1 MCPMT
6 SPEIVPAKIPLAV
19 SKETYIAAFSGI
31 AIAVHMVLRYMGHLP
46 AAPSVVPL
54 FAVLAIGGVP
64 ILITLAR
71 KLWAREF
78 GSDLLAG
85 VSILASVLLGQYLV
99 GAIIVL
105 MLSGGTALEQFATR
119 RASSVLDALAKRMPL
134 VAHRKRGAS
143 VESVKLDQVHIGD
156 TILVLPHEICPV
168 DGVVLEGRG
177 VMDESYLTGEP
188 FEISKTP
195 GANVLSGAINGDLA
209 LVIEAKALAVDSRYA
224 KIMQVMEQSQD
235 KRPQLRRIGDRLG
248 GWYTPLA
255 VGIAAATWLVSG
267 DPMRFLA
274 VVVIATPCPLILAI
288 PVAVIGAIS
297 LSAKHSI
304 IIKNPAA
311 LEQITTCRTLIFDKT
326 GTLTYG
332 KPQMTELLP
341 GPEFTR
347 EQILQLTA
355 SLEQFSKHPLAS
367 AVMKAA
373 ADVNIALVDVSQIQ
387 EKPGEGLIGVVEGRQ
402 IRITGRGKVEASFA
416 AFLPPLV
423 SGLECLVFID
433 EQYAGALRF
442 HDAPRQDTKPFV
454 HHLSPRHQVNRVLL
468 VSGDR
473 ESEVRYLAQEVGI
486 NEVHAGQAP
495 EQKVAIVEQETRQA
509 RTLFIGDGI
518 NDAPA
523 LMTATVGV
531 AFGPNSDITS
541 EAADAVILTT
551 SLSKVDELIH
561 ISHRM
566 RSIALQSALGG
577 MAASFLGMIAAA
589 LGYLPALEG
598 AILQEVID
606 FAAVVNAVRVALP
619 SKNLADF

>member
-1 MCPMT
+1 MSFPRT
-6 SPEIVPAKIPLAV
+6 IPVKIPLSI
-19 SKETYIAAFSGI
+19 SKETSIAILSAVAIAAHLI
-31 AIAVHMVLRYMGHLP
+31 LRYLAQLP
-46 AAPSVVPL
+46 MRESLVPL
-54 FAVLAIGGVP
+54 FAALAVGGIP
-64 ILITLAR
+64 ILITLGK

-85 VSILASVLLGQYLV
+85 VSILTSVVLGQYLV

-134 VAHRKRGAS
+134 VAHRKRGVL
-143 VESVKLDQVHIGD
+143 VENVNIDQVQIGD
-156 TILVLPHEICPV
+156 KILVLPHEICPV
-168 DGVVLEGRG
+168 DGVVTEGRG

-195 GANVLSGAINGDLA
+195 GANVLSGAINGDMA
-209 LVIEAKALAVDSRYA
+209 LTIEAKALAVDSRYA
-224 KIMQVMEQSQD
+224 KIMEVMEQSQD
-235 KRPQLRRIGDRLG
+235 KRPHLRRIGDRLG
-248 GWYTPLA
+248 GWYTPIAVALA
-255 VGIAAATWLVSG
+255 GATWLATG

-341 GPEFTR
+341 GTGFTR
-347 EQILQLTA
+347 EQVLQSTA
-355 SLEQFSKHPLAS
+355 SLERFSKHPLAA
-367 AVMKAA
+367 AVVQAA
-373 ADVNIALVDVSQIQ
+373 ADAHLELFDVNQIQ
-387 EKPGEGLIGVVEGRQ
+387 EKPGDGLQGLIEGKRV
-402 IRITGRGKVEASFA
+402 RITGRGKVDSRFRAS
-416 AFLPPLV
+416 LPPMA

-442 HDAPRQDTKPFV
+442 HDAPRQDTRPFV

-473 ESEVRYLAQEVGI
+473 ESEVRYLAQQVGI
-486 NEVHAGQAP
+486 TEVHAGQSP
-495 EQKVAIVEQETRQA
+495 EQKVAIVEQETKQA

-577 MAASFLGMIAAA
+577 MAASLLGMIAAA
-589 LGYLPALEG
+589 LGYLPALQG
-598 AILQEVID
+598 AILQEIID
-606 FAAVVNAVRVALP
+606 FVAVVNAVRIALP
-619 SKNLADF
+619 SQAMVDF